1 MRKRQNIT
9 IKQIRLLLN
18 QNLTERQMK
27 LLTAILFQ
35 KAMNGNI
42 AALRLILQIMG
53 EI

>member
-1 MRKRQNIT
+1 ME
-9 IKQIRLLLN
+9 QINFLLQ
-18 QNLTERQMK
+18 QNLTDRQIK
-27 LLTAILFQ
+27 LLTVILFQ